1 MSGVFPSPRETIGV
15 EAETGRNSRY
25 CSITPLLRCDFA
37 VAESIWISYAKQVRP
52 IVDLQ
57 ARCKVNRMPGLSKED
72 KLRLL
77 TTMLESR
84 HADLREQNLNRQ
96 GKGHFHVSGMGH
108 EALAA
113 VSIQMKPGDYIF
125 SYYRDRGLVL
135 GRGMTTR
142 QLGLEYFAKRNTG
155 SGGRQMPSHY
165 SNADLHIWSVP
176 TPTGSQLLPACG
188 IAWGI
193 QLDGKKN
200 LVVTT
205 VGDAATRQ
213 GDFFEALCFAKEKKL
228 PLLFLVEDNAYG
240 ISMPTRK
247 TNPLALNVLESEN
260 WRRIN
265 GENVQQVYDATAEA
279 FEKIRAG
286 NGPFFFWI
294 NMERLSSHTSSD
306 DQKLYRSQDELR
318 ELEKFDPLKCWKD
331 QLIEEGIVTAEE
343 FARLDSEIKE
353 RIRHEY
359 AEAEKAEDP
368 SPNELLA
375 NVTKPAPKID
385 KEILPPGKYR
395 IGDTVNKTLR
405 AGLEEDPRRILFGE
419 DIEDPKGGVF
429 RLTQKLS
436 TEFPKQVFNS
446 PLAEST
452 ILGVACGLAAYGKR
466 PVFELQFI
474 DFIYP
479 GFNQL
484 VTNISNLRWRSFGNW
499 QCPAVIYAP
508 YGAYL
513 PGGSLWHSQ
522 ANESALAHYPGLNV
536 VIPSTPADAA
546 GLLWTAMHGEDPV
559 VFLIPKHLLWAE
571 HEYAEPIRAVPL
583 GRARQCTNGSD
594 VTVIAWG
601 NTIEKS
607 LEAIAKIDKETSV
620 ELIDLRSIV
629 PWDKAAIEDS
639 VHKTR
644 RLVVVQEDTQNCSV
658 GQMIISHITST
669 PELWN
674 ELISPPILVSKANVM
689 IGYNPIY
696 EYAALPDVE
705 RIVAA
710 IRRSVATKY
719 ERVAVAGIADSGRA
733 ETETAFI
740 QPGSPIPATA
750 GRIQSITIPVMGE
763 GIRNAKIVSLLKKP
777 GDPVALDDELCEVE
791 TDKAVYPIQSSFA
804 GVMGEW
810 KTKVGDTV
818 EIGQELGTL
827 FTDEASL
834 AEQFQGA
841 AEVSAPVTA
850 GVDRGRSVPE
860 REFVRPGSATPA
872 TGIEPALSPT
882 ITRKLS
888 RVIPANLQID
898 ARWHAIQEAREVSKK
913 KDGKEAPSPSV
924 MIAWS
929 VVRAMEKHAPFR
941 RLILDDDQIVQNDDF
956 DLGVAVALEGDRLA
970 TAVITN
976 ANKKSWPEFV
986 KIYNETVAA
995 TRGGRVDAMN
1005 APVVITSLGAFG
1017 VKAGAP
1023 IVVPPSVGTLFVG
1036 SAHRELIPNKNRNE
1050 SAEVITLS
1058 LTFDHRVVN
1067 GAGAAAFANE
1077 IKTRIEAFKIPSEKV
1092 SAESARKR

>member
-1 MSGVFPSPRETIGV
+1 
-15 EAETGRNSRY
+15 
-25 CSITPLLRCDFA
+25 
-37 VAESIWISYAKQVRP
+37 
-52 IVDLQ
+52 
-57 ARCKVNRMPGLSKED
+57 MPALGKED

-77 TTMLESR
+77 TTILESR

-108 EALAA
+108 EGLAA
-113 VSIQMKPGDYIF
+113 VSIQMEPDDYIV

-165 SNADLHIWSVP
+165 SDADLHIWSVP

-213 GDFFEALCFAKEKKL
+213 GDFFEAICFAKEKKL
-228 PLLFLVEDNAYG
+228 PMLFLVEDNAYG
-240 ISMPTRK
+240 ISMPTRT
-247 TNPLALNVLESEN
+247 TNPLALNVLEPDN
-260 WRRIN
+260 WRRID
-265 GENVQQVYDATAEA
+265 GQNVEQVYDATAEA

-286 NGPFFFWI
+286 SGPFFFWI
-294 NMERLSSHTSSD
+294 KMERLSSHTSSD
-306 DQKLYRSQDELR
+306 DQKLYRREEELR
-318 ELEKFDPLKCWKD
+318 DLEKFDPLKCWKD
-331 QLIEEGIVTAEE
+331 QLIEEGIITVEE
-343 FARLDSEIKE
+343 FAKLDNEIKE
-353 RIRHEY
+353 RIRREY
-359 AEAEKAEDP
+359 SKAEKAEDP
-368 SPNELLA
+368 SPKELLT
-375 NVTKPAPKID
+375 NVTKPPPKID
-385 KEILPPGKYR
+385 KEILSPGKYR

-405 AGLEEDPRRILFGE
+405 LGLEEDRRRILFGE

-499 QCPAVIYAP
+499 KCPAVVYAP

-522 ANESALAHYPGLNV
+522 ANESSLAHYPGLNV
-536 VIPSTPADAA
+536 VVPSTPEDAA

-559 VFLIPKHLLWAE
+559 IFLIPKHLLWAE

-583 GRARQCTNGSD
+583 GRARQCTTGSD
-594 VTVIAWG
+594 VTVVAWG

-607 LEAIAKIDKETSV
+607 LEVIAKINNEISV

-629 PWDKAAIEDS
+629 PWDKAAIEES

-644 RLVVVQEDTQNCSV
+644 RLLVVQEDTENCSV
-658 GQMIISHITST
+658 GQMIISHVTST
-669 PELWN
+669 SELWN
-674 ELISPPILVSKANVM
+674 VMISPPILVSKANVM

-710 IRRSVATKY
+710 IRRLVATKH
-719 ERVAVAGIADSGRA
+719 ERVAVEAVAV
-733 ETETAFI
+733 
-740 QPGSPIPATA
+740 ATA
-750 GRIQSITIPVMGE
+750 KPEIAPEERRPYIAPKIDIGKRRVQSITVPVMGE
-763 GIRNAKIVSLLKKP
+763 GIRNAKIVSLLKNP
-777 GDPVALDDELCEVE
+777 GDPIALDDELCEVE

-818 EIGQELGTL
+818 EIGHELGTL

-834 AEQFQGA
+834 ADQLETASKESTDRKPVEA
-841 AEVSAPVTA
+841 AVSVAEPSS
-850 GVDRGRSVPE
+850 RGRTARHSN
-860 REFVRPGSATPA
+860 
-872 TGIEPALSPT
+872 IEPALSPT

-898 ARWHAIQEAREVSKK
+898 ARWDAIRRARDGAKE
-913 KDGKEAPSPSV
+913 KDGKNAASPSV

-929 VVRAMEKHAPFR
+929 VVRAMEKHASFR
-941 RLILDDDQIVQNDDF
+941 RLILEDDQIVQNDDF
-956 DLGVAVALEGDRLA
+956 DLGIAVALEGDRLA
-970 TAVITN
+970 TAVITK

-986 KIYNETVAA
+986 KIYNKTVEA

-1005 APVVITSLGAFG
+1005 ASVVITSLGAFG

-1036 SAHRELIPNKNRNE
+1036 TAHRELIPNKNENE

-1067 GAGAAAFANE
+1067 GAGAASFANE
-1077 IKTRIEAFKIPSEKV
+1077 IKKQIEGFKIPSEERPGTCAHK
-1092 SAESARKR
+1092 S

>member
-1 MSGVFPSPRETIGV
+1 
-15 EAETGRNSRY
+15 
-25 CSITPLLRCDFA
+25 
-37 VAESIWISYAKQVRP
+37 
-52 IVDLQ
+52 
-57 ARCKVNRMPGLSKED
+57 MPALSKED

-77 TTMLESR
+77 TTILESR

-113 VSIQMKPGDYIF
+113 VSIQMEPDDYIVP
-125 SYYRDRGLVL
+125 YYRDRGLIL
-135 GRGMTTR
+135 ERGMTTR

-213 GDFFEALCFAKEKKL
+213 GDFFEAICFAKEKKL

-247 TNPLALNVLESEN
+247 TNPLALNVLEPDN
-260 WRRIN
+260 WRRID
-265 GENVQQVYDATAEA
+265 GQNVQQIYDATAEA
-279 FEKIRAG
+279 FGKIRAG
-286 NGPFFFWI
+286 GGPFFFWI
-294 NMERLSSHTSSD
+294 KMERLSSHTSSD
-306 DQKLYRSQDELR
+306 DQKLYRNEQELR
-318 ELEKFDPLKCWKD
+318 DLEKFDPLKCWKD
-331 QLIEEGIVTAEE
+331 QLIQEGIITADD
-343 FARLDSEIKE
+343 FARLNSEIKE
-353 RIRHEY
+353 RIRREY
-359 AEAEKAEDP
+359 SEAEKAEDP
-368 SPNELLA
+368 SPNELLT
-375 NVTKPAPKID
+375 NVTKPPPKIE

-395 IGDTVNKTLR
+395 IGDTVNKTLH
-405 AGLEEDPRRILFGE
+405 AGLEDDPRRILFGE

-499 QCPAVIYAP
+499 KCPAVIYAP

-522 ANESALAHYPGLNV
+522 ANESALAHYPGLSV

-546 GLLWTAMHGEDPV
+546 GLLWTAMHAEDPV
-559 VFLIPKHLLWAE
+559 IFLIPKHLLWAE
-571 HEYAEPIRAVPL
+571 HEYTKPIQAVPL
-583 GRARQCTNGSD
+583 GRAGQCTNGSD
-594 VTVIAWG
+594 VTVVAWG

-607 LEAIAKIDKETSV
+607 LEAIAKIENETSV

-629 PWDKAAIEDS
+629 PWDKAAIEKS
-639 VHKTR
+639 VRKTR
-644 RLVVVQEDTQNCSV
+644 RLVVVQEDTENCSV
-658 GQMIISHITST
+658 GQMIISHVTST

-674 ELISPPILVSKANVM
+674 EMISPPILVSKANVV

-710 IRRSVATKY
+710 IRHSVATKY
-719 ERVAVAGIADSGRA
+719 ERAGVAGIGDSGPPA
-733 ETETAFI
+733 KQPEYI
-740 QPGSPIPATA
+740 QPGSPLPATVDA
-750 GRIQSITIPVMGE
+750 SKRRVQNITVPVMGE
-763 GIRNAKIVSLLKKP
+763 GIRNAKVVSLLKKP

-818 EIGQELGTL
+818 DIGQELGTL
-827 FTDEASL
+827 LTEEASL
-834 AEQFQGA
+834 ADQLEA
-841 AEVSAPVTA
+841 EAEVSADQGTVAA
-850 GVDRGRSVPE
+850 GTTRGVKAIVPSRKERDVAPEDRRRYS
-860 REFVRPGSATPA
+860 
-872 TGIEPALSPT
+872 GIEPALSPT

-898 ARWHAIQEAREVSKK
+898 ARWDAVREAREAAKTK
-913 KDGKEAPSPSV
+913 HPENAPSPSV
-924 MIAWS
+924 MIAWA

-941 RLILDDDQIVQNDDF
+941 RLILEDDQIVQNDDF
-956 DLGVAVALEGDRLA
+956 DLGVAVALEDDRLA
-970 TAVITN
+970 TAVITD
-976 ANKKSWPEFV
+976 ANRKSWPEFM
-986 KIYNETVAA
+986 KSYEQIVAA
-995 TRGGRVDAMN
+995 TRSGRVDAMN

-1023 IVVPPSVGTLFVG
+1023 IVVPPSVGTLFIG
-1036 SAHRELIPNKNRNE
+1036 TAHRELIPNKNKNE

-1077 IKTRIEAFKIPSEKV
+1077 IKKQIEGFTIPSQEKLG
-1092 SAESARKR
+1092 AAARKR

>member
-1 MSGVFPSPRETIGV
+1 MPS
-15 EAETGRNSRY
+15 
-25 CSITPLLRCDFA
+25 
-37 VAESIWISYAKQVRP
+37 
-52 IVDLQ
+52 
-57 ARCKVNRMPGLSKED
+57 LSKED

-77 TTMLESR
+77 TIILESR

-113 VSIQMKPGDYIF
+113 VSVQMEPDDYIV

-165 SNADLHIWSVP
+165 SNAELHIWSVP

-193 QLDGKKN
+193 QLDGKEN

-205 VGDAATRQ
+205 IGDAATRQ
-213 GDFFEALCFAKEKKL
+213 GDFFEALCFAKERKL
-228 PLLFLVEDNAYG
+228 PMLFLVEDNGYG

-247 TNPLALNVLESEN
+247 NNPLALNVLEPDN
-260 WRRIN
+260 WRRIE
-265 GENVQQVYDATAEA
+265 GQDVQQIYDATAEA

-286 NGPFFFWI
+286 GGPFFFWI
-294 NMERLSSHTSSD
+294 RMERLSSHTSSD
-306 DQKLYRSQDELR
+306 DQKLYRSSEELQA
-318 ELEKFDPLKCWKD
+318 LEKSDPLKYWKD
-331 QLIEEGIVTAEE
+331 QLVQEGVITAEE
-343 FARLDSEIKE
+343 FARLDNEVKE
-353 RIRHEY
+353 RIRREY

-375 NVTKPAPKID
+375 NVSKSPPKLN

-405 AGLEEDPRRILFGE
+405 VGLEEDPRRILFGE

-452 ILGVACGLAAYGKR
+452 ILGVACGLAAYGRR

-499 QCPAVIYAP
+499 KCPAVIYAP

-522 ANESALAHYPGLNV
+522 ANEAALAHYPGLNI
-536 VIPSTPADAA
+536 VIPSSPADAA
-546 GLLWTAMHGEDPV
+546 GLLWSAMQGEDPV
-559 VFLIPKHLLWAE
+559 IFLIPKHLLWAE
-571 HEYAEPIRAVPL
+571 HEYTEPIHAVPL
-583 GRARQCTNGSD
+583 GEAHKLRDGSD
-594 VTVIAWG
+594 VTLVAWG
-601 NTIEKS
+601 NTVEKS
-607 LEAIAKIDKETSV
+607 LEALNKIDNKISV

-629 PWDKAAIEDS
+629 PWDKAAIEQS
-639 VHKTR
+639 VRKTR
-644 RLVVVQEDTQNCSV
+644 RLVVVQEDTENCSV
-658 GQMIISHITST
+658 GQMIISHIASV
-669 PELWN
+669 PDLWN
-674 ELISPPILVSKANVM
+674 EMISPPILVSKANVM
-689 IGYNPIY
+689 IGYNQIY

-705 RIVAA
+705 RIISAIQRSVQTKHERGAVAA
-710 IRRSVATKY
+710 GAGRGGSNASLEQIPSGS
-719 ERVAVAGIADSGRA
+719 AVRGALPS
-733 ETETAFI
+733 
-740 QPGSPIPATA
+740 PATVETRKK
-750 GRIQSITIPVMGE
+750 RIQTITVPVMGE
-763 GIRNAKIVSLLKKP
+763 GIRNAKVVSLLKNP
-777 GDPVALDDELCEVE
+777 GDTIALDDELCEVE

-804 GVMGEW
+804 GLMGEW
-810 KTKVGDTV
+810 KTNVGDTV
-818 EIGQELGTL
+818 EIGQELGTIV
-827 FTDEASL
+827 TAEPSL
-834 AEQFQGA
+834 ADQFKEA
-841 AEVSAPVTA
+841 AEESPGAVEAAVPSRKQSEIAPE
-850 GVDRGRSVPE
+850 DRRRY
-860 REFVRPGSATPA
+860 RE
-872 TGIEPALSPT
+872 IEPALAPT
-882 ITRKLS
+882 ITRKLLH
-888 RVIPANLQID
+888 VIPANLQID
-898 ARWHAIQEAREVSKK
+898 VRWDAIRKTRDAAKTK
-913 KDGKEAPSPSV
+913 NGKHAPSPSV
-924 MIAWS
+924 MIAWA
-929 VVRAMEKHAPFR
+929 VVRAMEKHSPFR
-941 RLILDDDQIVQNDDF
+941 RLILEEDRIVENENF
-956 DLGVAVALEGDRLA
+956 DLGIAVALEGDRLA
-970 TAVITN
+970 TAVIVD
-976 ANKKSWPEFV
+976 ANKKSWLEFV
-986 KIYNETVAA
+986 KVYNETVDA

-1036 SAHRELIPNKNRNE
+1036 TAHRELIPNGKENE

-1067 GAGAAAFANE
+1067 GAGAASFANE
-1077 IKTRIEAFKIPSEKV
+1077 IKKQIEAFKIPAAK
-1092 SAESARKR
+1092 AGATTT

>member
-1 MSGVFPSPRETIGV
+1 
-15 EAETGRNSRY
+15 
-25 CSITPLLRCDFA
+25 
-37 VAESIWISYAKQVRP
+37 
-52 IVDLQ
+52 
-57 ARCKVNRMPGLSKED
+57 MPALSKED

-77 TTMLESR
+77 TAILESR

-113 VSIQMKPGDYIF
+113 VSMQMERDDYVV

-142 QLGLEYFAKRNTG
+142 QLGLEYFAKRDTG

-193 QLDGKKN
+193 QLDGKRN

-205 VGDAATRQ
+205 IGDAATRQ

-228 PLLFLVEDNAYG
+228 PMLFLVEDNGYG

-247 TNPLALNVLESEN
+247 NNPLALNVLEPDN
-260 WRRIN
+260 WRRLE
-265 GENVQQVYDATAEA
+265 GQDVQQIYDATTEA

-286 NGPFFFWI
+286 SGPFFFWI
-294 NMERLSSHTSSD
+294 RMERLSSHTSSD
-306 DQKLYRSQDELR
+306 DQKLYRSAEELQA
-318 ELEKFDPLKCWKD
+318 LEKSDPLKCWKD
-331 QLIEEGIVTAEE
+331 QLILEGVITAEE
-343 FARLDSEIKE
+343 FAKLDNDVKE

-375 NVTKPAPKID
+375 NVNALPPKVS

-405 AGLEEDPRRILFGE
+405 VGLEDDSRRILFGE

-484 VTNISNLRWRSFGNW
+484 VTNISTLRWRSFGNW
-499 QCPAVIYAP
+499 KCPAVIYAP

-522 ANESALAHYPGLNV
+522 ANESALAHYPGLSV

-559 VFLIPKHLLWAE
+559 IFLIPKHLLWAE
-571 HEYAEPIRAVPL
+571 HNYSEPIRAVPL
-583 GRARQCTNGSD
+583 GEAHKLRSGSD
-594 VTVIAWG
+594 VTLVAWG
-601 NTIEKS
+601 NTVEKS
-607 LEAIAKIDKETSV
+607 LEALDKIGNTISV

-629 PWDKAAIEDS
+629 PWDKAAIEES
-639 VHKTR
+639 VRKTR
-644 RLVVVQEDTQNCSV
+644 RLVVVQEDTENCSV
-658 GQMIISHITST
+658 GQMLISHIASR
-669 PELWN
+669 PDLWS
-674 ELISPPILVSKANVM
+674 EMISPPILVSKANVV

-710 IRRSVATKY
+710 IQRSVSTKQ
-719 ERVAVAGIADSGRA
+719 EREVVAAGADRGRVSPRQEITAPRSGVRGAMPSSAAAESSKQRA
-733 ETETAFI
+733 QT
-740 QPGSPIPATA
+740 
-750 GRIQSITIPVMGE
+750 ITVPVMGE
-763 GIRNAKIVSLLKKP
+763 GIRNAKVVSLLKNP
-777 GDPVALDDELCEVE
+777 GDTISHDDELCEVE

-818 EIGQELGTL
+818 EIGQELGTIITAEPS
-827 FTDEASL
+827 FTD
-834 AEQFQGA
+834 QFQDA
-841 AEVSAPVTA
+841 AEESGGVVETAVPNRKRPEVAPE
-850 GVDRGRSVPE
+850 DRRHHK
-860 REFVRPGSATPA
+860 
-872 TGIEPALSPT
+872 IEPALSPT
-882 ITRKLS
+882 ITRKLVQ
-888 RVIPANLQID
+888 VIPANLQID
-898 ARWHAIQEAREVSKK
+898 VRWDAIRKSRDAAKRKNG
-913 KDGKEAPSPSV
+913 KDTPSPSV
-924 MIAWS
+924 MIAWA
-929 VVRAMEKHAPFR
+929 VVRAMENNPPFR
-941 RLILDDDQIVQNDDF
+941 RLILEDERIVESEDF
-956 DLGVAVALEGDRLA
+956 DLGIAVALEGGRLA
-970 TAVITN
+970 TAVIVD
-976 ANKKSWPEFV
+976 ANKKTWPEFV
-986 KIYNETVAA
+986 KSYNETVDA
-995 TRGGRVDAMN
+995 TRAGRVDAMN

-1036 SAHRELIPNKNRNE
+1036 TAHRELIPNGKNNE

-1067 GAGAAAFANE
+1067 GAGAASFANE
-1077 IKTRIEAFKIPSEKV
+1077 IKKEIEGFRIPAAKAKV
-1092 SAESARKR
+1092 IAS

>member
-1 MSGVFPSPRETIGV
+1 
-15 EAETGRNSRY
+15 
-25 CSITPLLRCDFA
+25 
-37 VAESIWISYAKQVRP
+37 
-52 IVDLQ
+52 
-57 ARCKVNRMPGLSKED
+57 MPALGKED

-77 TTMLESR
+77 TTILESR

-108 EALAA
+108 EGLAA
-113 VSIQMKPGDYIF
+113 VSIQMEPDDYIV

-165 SNADLHIWSVP
+165 SDADLHIWSVP

-213 GDFFEALCFAKEKKL
+213 GDFFEAICFAKEKKL
-228 PLLFLVEDNAYG
+228 PMLFLVEDNAYG
-240 ISMPTRK
+240 ISMPTRT
-247 TNPLALNVLESEN
+247 TNPLALNVLEPDN
-260 WRRIN
+260 WRRID
-265 GENVQQVYDATAEA
+265 GQNVEQVYDATAEA

-286 NGPFFFWI
+286 SGPFFFWI
-294 NMERLSSHTSSD
+294 KMERLSSHTSSD
-306 DQKLYRSQDELR
+306 DQKLYRREEELR
-318 ELEKFDPLKCWKD
+318 DLEKFDPLKCWKD
-331 QLIEEGIVTAEE
+331 QLIEEGIITVEE
-343 FARLDSEIKE
+343 FAKLDNEIKE
-353 RIRHEY
+353 RIRREY
-359 AEAEKAEDP
+359 SKAEKAEDP
-368 SPNELLA
+368 SPKELLT
-375 NVTKPAPKID
+375 NVTKPPPKID
-385 KEILPPGKYR
+385 KEILSPGKYR

-405 AGLEEDPRRILFGE
+405 LGLEEDRRRILFGE

-499 QCPAVIYAP
+499 QCPAVVYAP
-508 YGAYL
+508 YGGYL

-522 ANESALAHYPGLNV
+522 ANESSLAHYPGLNV
-536 VIPSTPADAA
+536 VVPSTPEDAA

-559 VFLIPKHLLWAE
+559 IFLIPKHLLWAE

-583 GRARQCTNGSD
+583 GRARQCTTGSD
-594 VTVIAWG
+594 VTVVAWG

-607 LEAIAKIDKETSV
+607 LEVIAKINNEISV

-629 PWDKAAIEDS
+629 PWDKAAIEES

-644 RLVVVQEDTQNCSV
+644 RLVVVQEDTENCSV
-658 GQMIISHITST
+658 GQMIISHVTST
-669 PELWN
+669 SELWN
-674 ELISPPILVSKANVM
+674 AMISPPILVSKANVM

-710 IRRSVATKY
+710 IRRLVATKH
-719 ERVAVAGIADSGRA
+719 ERVAVEAVAA
-733 ETETAFI
+733 
-740 QPGSPIPATA
+740 ATA
-750 GRIQSITIPVMGE
+750 KPEIAPEERRPYIAPKIDIGKRRVQSITVPVMGE
-763 GIRNAKIVSLLKKP
+763 GIRNAKIVSLLKNA
-777 GDPVALDDELCEVE
+777 GDPIALDDELCEVE

-818 EIGQELGTL
+818 EIGHELGTL

-834 AEQFQGA
+834 ADQLETASKESTDRKPVEA
-841 AEVSAPVTA
+841 AVSVAEPSS
-850 GVDRGRSVPE
+850 RGRTARHSN
-860 REFVRPGSATPA
+860 
-872 TGIEPALSPT
+872 IEPALSPT

-898 ARWHAIQEAREVSKK
+898 ARWDAIRRARDGAKE
-913 KDGKEAPSPSV
+913 KDGKNAASPSV

-929 VVRAMEKHAPFR
+929 VVRAMEKHASFR
-941 RLILDDDQIVQNDDF
+941 RLILEDDQIVQNDDF
-956 DLGVAVALEGDRLA
+956 DLGIAVALEGDRLA
-970 TAVITN
+970 TAVITK

-986 KIYNETVAA
+986 KIYNKTVEA

-1005 APVVITSLGAFG
+1005 ASVVITSLGAFG

-1036 SAHRELIPNKNRNE
+1036 TAHRELILNKNENE

-1067 GAGAAAFANE
+1067 GAGAASFANE
-1077 IKTRIEAFKIPSEKV
+1077 IKKQIEGFKIPSEERPGTCAHK
-1092 SAESARKR
+1092 S